1 MYKYVDNIINF
12 NDYIRVNIDTNG
24 SITYFYFSNSNL
36 EVPKFESSLSI
47 EEAFDKCADAFGFTL
62 SYILTD
68 ENKATLAY
76 SFDNFPHLSPE
87 GNPITSTNEEYVPK
101 YNNGYTDI
109 DDSPQKEYIEKLA
122 DLGLKFNSAKFSPN
136 STLTYKELK
145 DFWKTYYI
153 TIKFN
158 DDHILTK
165 YDMAKIFCNV
175 LKLDDLCQRSK
186 GYGSSYSD
194 VYGENLPY
202 VALCESLGIFS
213 GGTEFNGNS
222 PITRGEFAQ
231 LLYNFIDIYYNYTG
245 NSLL

>member
-1 MYKYVDNIINF
+1 M
-12 NDYIRVNIDTNG
+12 
-24 SITYFYFSNSNL
+24 
-36 EVPKFESSLSI
+36 
-47 EEAFDKCADAFGFTL
+47 
-62 SYILTD
+62 
-68 ENKATLAY
+68 AY

-153 TIKFN
+153 TVKFN

-165 YDMAKIFCNV
+165 YDMAKIICNV

-222 PITRGEFAQ
+222 QITRGEFAQ